1 MASIALDYL
10 EQNGYDRGVK
20 DGFHDGKL
28 QGFHDR
34 KLQGFHDGETKGRKD
49 GRDDVFNAMSMIKQN
64 TPLSDVSKTT
74 GIDISRLQSMRDMM
88 FAR

>member
-20 DGFHDGKL
+20 DGEFKG
-28 QGFHDR
+28 R
-34 KLQGFHDGETKGRKD
+34 AEGRKD
-49 GRDDVFNAMSMIKQN
+49 GHDDVFNAMSLIKNN

-88 FAR
+88 FAH

>member
-10 EQNGYDRGVK
+10 EQNGYNRGR
-20 DGFHDGKL
+20 DEG
-28 QGFHDR
+28 R
-34 KLQGFHDGETKGRKD
+34 AEGRKD
-49 GRDDVFNAMSMIKQN
+49 GENSFFNAMSLIKNN

-88 FAR
+88 FAH